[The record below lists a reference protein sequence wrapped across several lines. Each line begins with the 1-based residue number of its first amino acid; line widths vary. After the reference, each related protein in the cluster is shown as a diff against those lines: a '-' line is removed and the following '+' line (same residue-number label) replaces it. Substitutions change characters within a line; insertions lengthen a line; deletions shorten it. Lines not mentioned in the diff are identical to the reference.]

1 MYAHTRRALA
11 VAAATLIWS
20 PLLAACGGDDGDDA
34 SVAPTVTEAEPTDE
48 APDASAGAD
57 AGDTDADTGAGPC
70 PSVEEVAA
78 IIDPVLSDGPLES
91 VEGPATYWTCSYF
104 DADPQTPNIPGEFSV
119 QVSTYDSEAAAVDAF
134 AKGRSAQIESGYD
147 AIDQPGIGSEAYF
160 LSDITLYIRDGA
172 SHVTLDLETGPA
184 PRKDAMVEAARLFL
198 DPELYAAAD

>member
-1 MYAHTRRALA
+1 MSAHTRRALA
-11 VAAATLIWS
+11 VAAATVVLS

-34 SVAPTVTEAEPTDE
+34 AVAPTVPQTEPTDQ
-48 APDASAGAD
+48 APDTGDD
-57 AGDTDADTGAGPC
+57 ATDTGAGLC

-91 VEGPATYWTCSYF
+91 VEGPARYWTCSYF
-104 DADPQTPNIPGEFSV
+104 DAGARTPNLPGEFSV
-119 QVSTYDSEAAAVDAF
+119 QISTYDSEAAAIDAF
-134 AKGRSAQIESGYD
+134 AKGRAAQIESGYD

-172 SHVTLDLETGPA
+172 SQITIDLETGTA

-198 DPELYAAAD
+198 DPELYAAAE